1 MRAIG
6 YVRVSTTEQ
15 AVEGVSLDAQQA
27 RLAAY
32 CTFKGL
38 DLVEVIIDSAVSAGR
53 PLAKRPDGRRL
64 ANLVHSGAVD
74 AVVSCKLDR
83 LFRDAADCLAVTRS
97 WDEAGVALH
106 LLDLGVDTTT
116 PMGRAFLTMAVAFAE
131 LERNLVAERTRD
143 GLAQVKAEGGTLGG
157 EAYGWARLE
166 DQDDHGRLVCAH
178 VETELAVIERIAAM
192 RGRGETYQTIADALA
207 ADGVPTK
214 RGGRWYPATVRN
226 IALRAATSS

>member
-27 RLAAY
+27 RLTAY
-32 CTFKGL
+32 CSFKGL
-38 DLVEVIIDSAVSAGR
+38 DLVELIVDSGVSASR
-53 PLAKRPDGRRL
+53 PLAKRPGGRRL
-64 ANLVHSGAVD
+64 VDLVMAGEVD

-83 LFRDAADCLAVTRS
+83 LFRDAADCLAVTRT
-97 WDEAGVALH
+97 WDDADVGLH

-143 GLAQVKAEGGTLGG
+143 GLAQVKAEGGVLGG
-157 EAYGWARLE
+157 EAYGWVRRDA
-166 DQDDHGRLVCAH
+166 QDEHGRLVCAH
-178 VETELAVIERIAAM
+178 VEAELAVIERIVELRRQGA
-192 RGRGETYQTIADALA
+192 TYRAIADALTV
-207 ADGVPTK
+207 DGVPTK
-214 RGGRWYPATVRN
+214 RGGSWYPATVRN
-226 IALRAATSS
+226 IALRAEAGA